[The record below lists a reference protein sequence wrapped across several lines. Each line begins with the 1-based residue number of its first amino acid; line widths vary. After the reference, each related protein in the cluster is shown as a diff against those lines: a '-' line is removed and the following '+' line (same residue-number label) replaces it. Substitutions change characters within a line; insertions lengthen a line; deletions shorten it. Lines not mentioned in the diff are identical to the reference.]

1 MPDFRV
7 LECPAAYQLGT
18 KTVAKPD
25 LTTPDEFEG
34 DDMRVVKL
42 RSSVTTSGH
51 TQDAC
56 ELRQRRLLR
65 FYTPQ
70 HPDTATPQEH
80 QKRNC
85 TPEPREQIR
94 LREPW
99 CPPRSFRLPAWQD
112 HAHRVREGSISMFT
126 KNRHSPGFPNEIL
139 TDFSYFCIVFHRF
152 QCVKKRFRPLS
163 SC

>member
-1 MPDFRV
+1 MLWSALSLPAPRHPEMPDFRV

-99 CPPRSFRLPAWQD
+99 CPHIPFAPAASPRGRTTHIVSA
-112 HAHRVREGSISMFT
+112 RVQSVCLQKIGTLR
-126 KNRHSPGFPNEIL
+126 GFQ
-139 TDFSYFCIVFHRF
+139 TRF
-152 QCVKKRFRPLS
+152 
-163 SC
+163 